1 MHFGEYELSP
11 SLISLSPL
19 PSGHPKT
26 FQRLPVRSSILCYQ
40 NFNLPKGRS
49 LGFAST
55 PADCAPCSDSLSLR
69 LGTFS
74 AQPCQAR
81 VTRRFIMQ
89 KARRHPLKGSDRL
102 QAHGFR
108 VYFTPL
114 FEVLFTFPSRY
125 WFTIGL
131 WRVFSL
137 GGWSRRI
144 HTGFLVSR
152 ATQDTDRLR
161 QGVAYGIITLC
172 DPPFQAVPLP

>member
-1 MHFGEYELSP
+1 
-11 SLISLSPL
+11 
-19 PSGHPKT
+19 
-26 FQRLPVRSSILCYQ
+26 
-40 NFNLPKGRS
+40 
-49 LGFAST
+49 
-55 PADCAPCSDSLSLR
+55 
-69 LGTFS
+69 
-74 AQPCQAR
+74 
-81 VTRRFIMQ
+81 MQ

-161 QGVAYGIITLC
+161 QGVAYGIITLY

>member
-1 MHFGEYELSP
+1 M
-11 SLISLSPL
+11 
-19 PSGHPKT
+19 
-26 FQRLPVRSSILCYQ
+26 
-40 NFNLPKGRS
+40 
-49 LGFAST
+49 
-55 PADCAPCSDSLSLR
+55 
-69 LGTFS
+69 
-74 AQPCQAR
+74 
-81 VTRRFIMQ
+81 
-89 KARRHPLKGSDRL
+89 

-137 GGWSRRI
+137 GGWSRQI

-161 QGVAYGIITLC
+161 QGVAYGIITLS
-172 DPPFQAVPLP
+172 DATFQMLPLP

>member
-102 QAHGFR
+102 QAQGFR

-161 QGVAYGIITLC
+161 QGVAYGIITLY